1 MVCFFA
7 VSRFIHNSQLFQPN
21 KFQQISVISRSL
33 TAILLQVTR
42 RKRFSEGST
51 RGNVRGSFCC
61 LPNCADVGTKR
72 ENSWRLDSSLPVH
85 SSWMDHH
92 HRGAICGHSIQTTV
106 SSRGH
111 CAMVF
116 GVSLTTNPSI
126 HPWNREQPARLM
138 NKQMRRDRERRWQLA
153 QKHMPH
159 RCLYDWL
166 HHGQDHS
173 AHQFLKPRSC
183 MSCRIAGTNQR
194 VQLSLSVPCAPCC
207 RPSVALATPN
217 PLPLLAF
224 ECETRGK
231 KQRLL
236 HKLGTIILSSDF
248 CHLFL
253 A

>member
-1 MVCFFA
+1 MGPS
-7 VSRFIHNSQLFQPN
+7 VSMICGSDVILAKPTNDNGKIANS
-21 KFQQISVISRSL
+21 
-33 TAILLQVTR
+33 
-42 RKRFSEGST
+42 SEP
-51 RGNVRGSFCC
+51 NVRGSFCC

-92 HRGAICGHSIQTTV
+92 ISPRRHLRPFHPNDRLISWTLCHGSP
-106 SSRGH
+106 SRRIH
-111 CAMVF
+111 
-116 GVSLTTNPSI
+116 PSI
-126 HPWNREQPARLM
+126 HPWNREQSARLM